1 MIDIFGYI
9 RINKM
14 DLTFR
19 EFDNYKSFY
28 CGLCKVLKRDYTEL
42 SRLSINYDIT
52 FLILILTSLYKPE
65 SRIYFENCIV
75 NPLKKKPHIENE
87 FTRYAAAMNILLT
100 YGKLDDNVRD
110 RGSLLDKMGR
120 MMYKN
125 SYKKALEDYPEKAAI
140 IQSCLEQ
147 LYKIEEENSQNIDL
161 TSNTFG
167 EIMREVF
174 KYRDDE
180 YSDRLGDI
188 GFNIGKYIYIID
200 AFEDLDKD
208 LKNDE
213 YNPFKVYMN
222 DRDELR
228 KKVERNLMMCLS
240 GVEYA
245 INGLGITVNKRIID
259 NIIYSGV
266 YLRFKKIVEK
276 S

>member
-1 MIDIFGYI
+1 MYS
-9 RINKM
+9 
-14 DLTFR
+14 
-19 EFDNYKSFY
+19 KS
-28 CGLCKVLKRDYTEL
+28 
-42 SRLSINYDIT
+42 S
-52 FLILILTSLYKPE
+52 
-65 SRIYFENCIV
+65 
-75 NPLKKKPHIENE
+75 KKKPHIENE